1 MRKIRSCE
9 QANLQTGGSKCQM
22 DFGKV
27 KGAILVE
34 RGTKLP
40 AALTPEKLEELCHAD
55 RPGRAMP
62 ILTFVEYEKD
72 GGEPQVS
79 AVGYG
84 GNAVTSVSART
95 DKFTLNKFSEH
106 LNASLLKTMNTA
118 FDVYYFDENNYIYG
132 VKDGD
137 DLAGIEMSTIYPT
150 ATMHPTSSAK
160 SELKINF
167 CHEDAQS
174 AMENFDYYKADF
186 NIAKAVVGLV
196 GVELVK
202 TTDNKYKLVESIG
215 GYDRTAEFGELIADN
230 VSAVLD
236 NVTTASYDAA
246 GNTLTLT
253 ASKTDVAVTLK
264 KASALYKAGIKG
276 IEQA

>member
-9 QANLQTGGSKCQM
+9 QTNLQTGGSKCQI
-22 DFGKV
+22 DFGKI
-27 KGAILVE
+27 KGAIVVE

-40 AALTPEKLEELCHAD
+40 ADLSADKLEELCHAD
-55 RPGRAMP
+55 RPGRIMP

-84 GNAVTSVSART
+84 GNAVTSVSNLT
-95 DKFTLNKFSEH
+95 DKFTLSKFSEH
-106 LNASLLKTMNTA
+106 LNASLLKTMNTP
-118 FDVYYFDENNYIYG
+118 FDVYYFDEKNYIYG
-132 VKDGD
+132 VNDGD

-160 SELKINF
+160 PELKVNF
-167 CHEDAQS
+167 SHADAQS
-174 AMENFDYYKADF
+174 SMENFDYFKADF
-186 NIAKAVVGLV
+186 NVAKAVVGLV